1 MKKLIATLAIV
12 GAAGT
17 SGLFAQTGNSIEDLS
32 ITSSF
37 AYESQYVF
45 RGVKLNYDSF
55 QPSLEFGFPVVGG
68 DLYVGIWSN
77 LPISGKNGGGAAGTL
92 MGNANEIDIYAGY
105 AYPITDMVTLDAG
118 FIYYWY
124 VNAPSMG
131 NNATSYVEPYIG
143 ASFDVLLSPAIY
155 VYYSVDQLTKAGGS
169 GPDSGILTIEAS
181 IGYSFDLSQYMTVE
195 GLSFD
200 TGAYIGMGIPN
211 DSSAMNGTTSF
222 IYAGVTGDLVY
233 AFNENVSASIGVRY
247 SNYSQ
252 SGNSV
257 TPPYSGS
264 GFAPNQNNIWMGA
277 SVGFT
282 Y

>member
-12 GAAGT
+12 GAMGT
-17 SGLFAQTGNSIEDLS
+17 SGLFAQTGDSIEDLS

-45 RGVKLNYDSF
+45 RGVKLEYDSF

-68 DLYVGIWSN
+68 DLYAGIWTN
-77 LPISGKNGGGAAGTL
+77 LPITNKGP
-92 MGNANEIDIYAGY
+92 MGNDNEIDIYAGY

-124 VNAPSMG
+124 ANAPATAP
-131 NNATSYVEPYIG
+131 ATSYVEPYVG

-155 VYYSVDQLTKAGGS
+155 VYYSIDQLQKAGGS

-181 IGYSFDLSQYMTVE
+181 IGYSFDLSEYVSVE
-195 GLSFD
+195 GFSFD
-200 TGAYIGMGIPN
+200 VGAYLGMGIPN

-222 IYAGVTGDLVY
+222 LYAGVTGDLVY
-233 AFNENVSASIGVRY
+233 AFSENVSASIGVRY

-252 SGNSV
+252 SG
-257 TPPYSGS
+257 TAYTGTT
-264 GFAPNQNNIWMGA
+264 GYAPTIGNQNNIWMGA
-277 SVGFT
+277 SVGFA

>member
-12 GAAGT
+12 GAMGT
-17 SGLFAQTGNSIEDLS
+17 SGLFAQTGDSIEDLS

-45 RGVKLNYDSF
+45 RGVKFNYDSF
-55 QPSLEFGFPVVGG
+55 QPSLEFGYPVMGG
-68 DLYVGIWSN
+68 DLYAGIWTN
-77 LPISGKNGGGAAGTL
+77 LPITSTGPAGAT
-92 MGNANEIDIYAGY
+92 NEIDIYGGY
-105 AYPITDMVTLDAG
+105 AYPLTDIVTLDAG

-124 VNAPSMG
+124 VNAPALGVS
-131 NNATSYVEPYIG
+131 ATNYVEPYVG

-155 VYYSVDQLTKAGGS
+155 VYYSIDQLTKATGS
-169 GPDSGILTIEAS
+169 GPDSGILTVEAS
-181 IGYSFDLSQYMTVE
+181 IGYSFDLSEYMTVE

-200 TGAYIGMGIPN
+200 TGAYIGLGMPM
-211 DSSAMNGTTSF
+211 DSSATNGTSSF
-222 IYAGVTGDLVY
+222 LYAGVTGDLVY

-252 SGNSV
+252 SG
-257 TPPYSGS
+257 TAYTGTSGY
-264 GFAPNQNNIWMGA
+264 APNQNNIWMGA